1 MCKKLWRNHWVDK
14 FAAVI
19 RVHIYAAAPGRAFL
33 SFFLFFI
40 FRRNFLHGTT
50 QPTRS
55 VASHRGAEKEPAK
68 SNCRLVLFD
77 HILHRLLTPPS
88 KGTLLKYITRCI
100 ALALRDKY
108 ALRLSNHSRG
118 SPISRALTILS
129 PCPLQHVVYNVKILG
144 WISDWLAIDTTIT
157 GSLRLKSVTY
167 FLLTKSNKLNY
178 CENVANLKHK
188 YMPEKKI

>member
-1 MCKKLWRNHWVDK
+1 VR
-14 FAAVI
+14 
-19 RVHIYAAAPGRAFL
+19 IYAIAPWT
-33 SFFLFFI
+33 SVSFLFFFYFFI
-40 FRRNFLHGTT
+40 FFDAISYTE
-50 QPTRS
+50 QPSRRS

-68 SNCRLVLFD
+68 SNSRLVLFD

-129 PCPLQHVVYNVKILG
+129 PCLLQHVARNVKILG
-144 WISDWLAIDTTIT
+144 WIVTDWPSIQR
-157 GSLRLKSVTY
+157 LRDDDVGISAEICVTFY
-167 FLLTKSNKLNY
+167 
-178 CENVANLKHK
+178 
-188 YMPEKKI
+188 KIK